1 MTDYNNAGEGA
12 IFTNDDGSLEGNI
25 ELDGTKHRV
34 SARKKQLRNGTEI
47 MVMEIE
53 LGSLFPNQK
62 TKDTQ
67 PDMTGKVSIEGQ
79 LYRVAAWSK
88 KSQKT
93 GKDYLSMKLSEVT
106 EQPQQQPEPEV
117 AQPSDGD
124 IPF

>member
-1 MTDYNNAGEGA
+1 
-12 IFTNDDGSLEGNI
+12 
-25 ELDGTKHRV
+25 
-34 SARKKQLRNGTEI
+34 

-53 LGSLFPNQK
+53 LGSLFPNEK

-79 LYRVAAWSK
+79 LYRVAAWDK

-93 GKDYLSMKLSEVT
+93 GKQYLSMKLSEVT
-106 EQPQQQPEPEV
+106 EQAQQQPEPEV